1 MHATYKSPQQG
12 NNILTSNG
20 PRIAGGISDRI
31 SLSVHPFQLLRP
43 PLRPIQFNNKMNF
56 HRVSLCRADNKVFLR
71 SQQLFFLP
79 SPGKWLGDAQQDI
92 NITTYTIAGGNHK
105 CALAAAY
112 LVWKQT
118 SSSFYLW
125 SIFENDYKRAIEK
138 KVLNQNAPKWIFW
151 GYFSF
156 SFENCAV
163 VVSFFFPRSWRCG
176 LLLLT
181 SYNQKMPTH
190 AEIFLFSFGP
200 FSLINSTAA
209 AAFCPRVV
217 MYKSFISFY
226 LMY

>member
-56 HRVSLCRADNKVFLR
+56 HRVSLCTADNKVFLT
-71 SQQLFFLP
+71 SQQLLFLP

-163 VVSFFFPRSWRCG
+163 VVSFFFPPELTLWAPSFDVIQPKDADTRGDFPFFFWPIFIDKQHRCCCF
-176 LLLLT
+176 L
-181 SYNQKMPTH
+181 PT
-190 AEIFLFSFGP
+190 G
-200 FSLINSTAA
+200 SLCI
-209 AAFCPRVV
+209 
-217 MYKSFISFY
+217 
-226 LMY
+226 